1 MHMRAVAAS
10 QGSRWFADG
19 WALFQLRPG
28 MWIMLGLIDLLFTI
42 LLYELPYA
50 SDLTAVFTVLW
61 TGGMM
66 FAADHCRTTGS
77 VRLADVLRG
86 IRVNFEPLFA
96 AAVFGLLV
104 AIVCDLTGDRAA
116 SALRLMAFG
125 GASANLQSALALA
138 AGALYLTAAL
148 IGAMALWLA
157 PALIVL
163 NGATPGD
170 ALRASFTASWRNA
183 PAALVYG
190 LIAAALLISCVLT
203 LGVAALVVA
212 PLVYLSTYAA
222 SLDMF
227 PRERPRGWA
236 DGDPPR

>member
-1 MHMRAVAAS
+1 MQMRVVAAR
-10 QGSRWFADG
+10 QGARWLAEG
-19 WALFQLRPG
+19 WALFQQRPA
-28 MWIMLGLIDLLFTI
+28 MWITLGLIGLLITV

-61 TGGMM
+61 TGGMIS
-66 FAADHCRTTGS
+66 AADHCRATGS

-86 IRVNFEPLFA
+86 IRAHLEPLFA

-104 AIVCDLTGDRAA
+104 AIVCDLTEDRAA
-116 SALRLMAFG
+116 SAMRLMAFG
-125 GASANLQSALALA
+125 GAGANMGSLLALA
-138 AGALYLTAAL
+138 AGALYLTAAV
-148 IGAMALWLA
+148 IGTMALWLA

-163 NGATPGD
+163 NGAPPGD

-190 LIAAALLISCVLT
+190 LLVGGLLMACVLT
-203 LGVAALVVA
+203 LGVATLVVA

-227 PRERPRGWA
+227 GSA
-236 DGDPPR
+236 DRSR